1 MKTMKTMKK
10 PLIGTLLAT
19 AFASAI
25 LAAPVGAAKPTDSI
39 TCTAG
44 GFTTWTWISGTT
56 SVVVTWRDGDGNL
69 AGQGVFTVLTHGP
82 DSMAFDTPDNAATAS
97 ATFVGKKSA
106 EPPPVDCMPA

>member
-10 PLIGTLLAT
+10 LLIGTLLAT
-19 AFASAI
+19 AVVSAI
-25 LAAPVGAAKPTDSI
+25 VAAPVGAAKPTDSI

-82 DSMAFDTPDNAATAS
+82 DSTAYDTPDNAATAS

-106 EPPPVDCMPA
+106 EPQPVDCMPA

>member
-1 MKTMKTMKK
+1 MKTMRTMKK
-10 PLIGTLLAT
+10 LLIGTLLTT
-19 AFASAI
+19 AVVSAI

-82 DSMAFDTPDNAATAS
+82 DSTAYDTPDNAATAS
-97 ATFVGKKSA
+97 ATFAGKKSA
-106 EPPPVDCMPA
+106 EPPPAACAPA